1 MKMYNDMEDN
11 AFNVGDA
18 HNPPNMTDVLMFCRV
33 MTAQVDY
40 IIALGDE
47 DNYMMWKKK
56 TM

>member
-1 MKMYNDMEDN
+1 ML
-11 AFNVGDA
+11 
-18 HNPPNMTDVLMFCRV
+18 LMFCRV

-47 DNYMMWKKK
+47 DNYMMRKKE